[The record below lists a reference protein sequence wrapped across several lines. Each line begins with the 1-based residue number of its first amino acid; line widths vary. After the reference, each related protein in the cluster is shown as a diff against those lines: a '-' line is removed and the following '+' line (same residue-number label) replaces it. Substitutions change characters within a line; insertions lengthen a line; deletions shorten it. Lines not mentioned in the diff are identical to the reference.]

1 MTNLPHN
8 PPRKSRRGLLIGI
21 IVIAAGLVLWFVLR
35 HGSSKTGFTGDEA
48 IPVVAGEVVVA
59 DVPVY
64 AQGVGTVQAY
74 KTVTVRAQV
83 SGQLVKVPFVE
94 GQEVKKGDVLALIDK
109 ATFQAT
115 YDQAVAKKAQDQA
128 LLENAIR
135 DLARYEELART
146 NYSSHQQADT
156 QKSTVAQYRAQLQSD
171 QAAIESAKATLD
183 YCTIVSPIDGRTGV
197 RLVDEGNLVSS
208 GDTTGIVVV
217 TQTKPISIV
226 FTLPQQQLMEVI
238 AATRAGVVTAKA
250 IGGDGTSVLDTG
262 VLAVV
267 DNEIDQATG
276 TLKLKATFP
285 NLEDKLWPGAF
296 VNVRLRLKTLEKA
309 LVTPSAAVQQG
320 ANGPYVFVIKADN
333 TVTQQ
338 NVTLLQSD
346 DAQAVLGGGVTAGQ
360 KIVVTGFAQLKEGSK
375 ISLGDQVK
383 PTATDAP

>member
-21 IVIAAGLVLWFVLR
+21 AVIVVGLVLWFTLH
-35 HGSSKTGFTGDEA
+35 HGGRRTAFMGDEA
-48 IPVVAGEVVVA
+48 IPVAAGEVALA

-64 AQGVGTVQAY
+64 AQGVGTVQAF
-74 KTVTVRAQV
+74 KTVTMRAQV

-94 GQEVKKGDVLALIDK
+94 GQEVKKGDLLALIDK
-109 ATFQAT
+109 ATYQAT

-128 LLENAIR
+128 LLDNAIR

-217 TQTKPISIV
+217 TETKPISVV
-226 FTLPQQQLMEVI
+226 FTLPQQQLEDVM
-238 AATRAGVVTAKA
+238 AATRAGQVTADA
-250 IGGDGTSVLDTG
+250 LGGDGTSVLDTG

-285 NLEDKLWPGAF
+285 NLDEKLWPGAF

-309 LVTPSAAVQQG
+309 LVVPSAAVQQG
-320 ANGPYVFVIKADN
+320 ASGPYVFVIKDDK

-346 DAQAVLGGGVTAGQ
+346 DTQAVLGAGVTAGQ
-360 KIVVTGFAQLKEGSK
+360 KIVTTGFAQLKEGSK
-375 ISLGDQVK
+375 ISLGDEVK
-383 PTATDAP
+383 PAATDAP